1 MKIMLVIVFL
11 LNFVLS
17 GSMKYMTMLVRF
29 LQIVLH
35 LPLIHISI
43 PGNVISL
50 NKVLIEVAMFDI
62 LDSSYTTDLLL
73 RYKED
78 KADEFDEGTLDQA
91 QDVGYESHYT
101 I

>member
-1 MKIMLVIVFL
+1 MKIMLVAVFL

-17 GSMKYMTMLVRF
+17 GSMKYMAMLARF

-50 NKVLIEVAMFDI
+50 NKVLIEVAMFDV
-62 LDSSYTTDLLL
+62 LDSSWTTDLFI

-78 KADEFDEGTLDQA
+78 KEDEF
-91 QDVGYESHYT
+91 
-101 I
+101 